1 MPAPTAD
8 TLNQIT
14 SNILSA
20 AIGIH
25 RALGPG
31 LLESAYLTCLIHDLV
46 TAQLRIE
53 RQKALPLIYRGMSIE
68 CAYRADLVVEESV
81 LIEVKA
87 LDTLAPIHSQQLY
100 TYLRLGNYRV
110 GLMLNFGAPTVK
122 AGIKRMVNGFPG
134 K

>member
-1 MPAPTAD
+1 MPSLTAD

-14 SNILSA
+14 SIILTA

-25 RALGPG
+25 RTLGPG
-31 LLESAYLTCLIHDLV
+31 LLESAYLSFLIHDLV

-100 TYLRLGNYRV
+100 TYLRLGKYPV
-110 GLMLNFGAPTVK
+110 GLMLNFGAPTMR
-122 AGIKRMVNGFPG
+122 AGIKRMVNGFPD

>member
-14 SNILSA
+14 SIILSA

-31 LLESAYLTCLIHDLV
+31 LLESAYLTCLVHELV
-46 TAQLRIE
+46 AAQLRIE
-53 RQKALPLIYRGMSIE
+53 RQKALPLVFRGVTIE

-81 LIEVKA
+81 LIEVKG
-87 LDTLAPIHSQQLY
+87 LETLAPIHSQQLY
-100 TYLRLGNYRV
+100 TYLRLGNYPV
-110 GLMLNFGAPTVK
+110 GLLLNFGAPTMK
-122 AGIKRMVNGFPG
+122 AGIRRMVNAFPE

>member
-14 SNILSA
+14 SIILSA

-31 LLESAYLTCLIHDLV
+31 LLESAYLTCLVHELV
-46 TAQLRIE
+46 AAQLRIE
-53 RQKALPLIYRGMSIE
+53 RQKALPLVYRGVTIE
-68 CAYRADLVVEESV
+68 CSYRADLVVEESV

-87 LDTLAPIHSQQLY
+87 LETLAPIHSQQLY
-100 TYLRLGNYRV
+100 TYLRLGNFPV
-110 GLMLNFGAPTVK
+110 GLLLNFGAPTMK
-122 AGIKRMVNGFPG
+122 AGIKRMVNGFPE

>member
-14 SNILSA
+14 SIILSA

-31 LLESAYLTCLIHDLV
+31 LLESAYLTCLIHELV
-46 TAQLRIE
+46 AAQLRIE
-53 RQKALPLIYRGMSIE
+53 RQKALPLVYRGVTIE
-68 CAYRADLVVEESV
+68 CSYRADLVVEESV

-87 LDTLAPIHSQQLY
+87 LETLAPIHSQQLY
-100 TYLRLGNYRV
+100 TYLRLGNFPV
-110 GLMLNFGAPTVK
+110 GLLLNFGAPTMK
-122 AGIKRMVNGFPG
+122 AGIKRMVNGFPE

>member
-1 MPAPTAD
+1 MPSLTAD

-14 SNILSA
+14 SIILTA

-31 LLESAYLTCLIHDLV
+31 LLESAYLSCLIHDLV

-100 TYLRLGNYRV
+100 TYLRLGKYPV
-110 GLMLNFGAPTVK
+110 GLMLNFGAPTMR
-122 AGIKRMVNGFPG
+122 AGIKRMVNGFPD